1 MTEVLRALGVLAE
14 PPGDG
19 TARVAAA
26 LAIQAPPPTATDYT
40 HLFVFQLY
48 PYASVYLGPEGMLG
62 GEARARVAGFWNALG
77 LTPPTEPDHLA
88 TLLGLYAALANDS
101 SPEARHARRALLWEH
116 LLSWLPPYLEQV
128 ERLGTDFY
136 ARWARLLGAALLA
149 EARRLGPPAR
159 LPLHMREAP
168 ATVDPREEGG
178 EAFLGALLAPI
189 RTGMIVVRADLR
201 RCADDLELALRVGE
215 RRYVL
220 RALFS
225 QAPGA
230 VLRWLSAEATTWAA
244 RHRRRPEVIGAVSEF
259 WAGRSDAAAALLA
272 ELSLAEAMPT

>member
-1 MTEVLRALGVLAE
+1 MREVLRALGVLAE
-14 PPGDG
+14 PPSDG

-26 LAIQAPPPTATDYT
+26 LAVEAPPPTATDYT
-40 HLFVFQLY
+40 NLFVFQLY

-62 GEARARVAGFWNALG
+62 GEARARVAGFWSALK
-77 LTPPTEPDHLA
+77 LTPPAEPDHLA
-88 TLLGLYAALANDS
+88 ALLGLYAALASDAS
-101 SPEARHARRALLWEH
+101 AEARHARRALLWEH

-149 EARRLGPPAR
+149 EARQLGPPAR

-168 ATVDPREEGG
+168 AAADPREEGG

-189 RTGMIVVRADLR
+189 RTGMILVRSDLR
-201 RCADDLELALRVGE
+201 RCAHDLELALRVGE

-220 RALFS
+220 RALLS

-230 VLRWLSAEATTWAA
+230 VLRWLSTEATTWTA
-244 RHRRRPEVIGAVSEF
+244 RHRGRPEVLGPVSEF
-259 WAGRSDAAAALLA
+259 WATRSEAAAVLLA
-272 ELSLAEAMPT
+272 ELSLAEATPT